1 MKQITCITIACLSL
15 INYAQN
21 NEKLST
27 IDYVEV
33 LNDYNEEALYYYK
46 NNWEQLRK
54 IAKTMAYIDSY
65 LFLEVQPEEATNYNF
80 ILITTY
86 SNKKQYNASET
97 NFRKIIDAASGLKL
111 LNDLKPSEFRRV
123 VSHKSYIKHQ
133 NK

>member
-1 MKQITCITIACLSL
+1 MKQIICIAIACLSL
-15 INYAQN
+15 KNYAQN

-86 SNKKQYNASET
+86 SNKKQYNSSET

-123 VSHKSYIKHQ
+123 VSHKSYVKHQ